1 MSLASNLAALGRL
14 LTAAATGIVNG
25 TTPALGDNS
34 TALATTA
41 WMKAEQAAETV
52 QGTAKVATQAIAN
65 AGTDD
70 TTIVTPKKLRAG
82 FSISLGQAGYIA
94 FPTWM
99 GGLIIQWGVSP
110 ASSATATVVA
120 TYPVAFPNGCFAMVM
135 SDSGVAGY
143 SYGPTAWVGAKTAF
157 QVVVKQGATQVGS
170 GTGIF
175 VAFGY

>member
-25 TTPALGDNS
+25 TTPASGDNS

-52 QGTAKVATQAIAN
+52 QGTAKVATQAITN

-82 FSISLGQAGYIA
+82 FAISLNTNGYIA
-94 FPTWM
+94 FPSWL
-99 GGLIIQWGVSP
+99 GGLIVQWGYISLAGSVY
-110 ASSATATVVA
+110 TANVTL
-120 TYPVAFPNGCFAMVM
+120 PVAWPAGWLGGVA
-135 SDSGVAGY
+135 SDSGSSCY
-143 SYGPTAWVGAKTAF
+143 SMGAI
-157 QVVVKQGATQVGS
+157 GISSTQVQVWVTTAKGS
-170 GTGIF
+170 AVSGVNWIAIGR
-175 VAFGY
+175 